1 MLHLHHRNRILLC
14 AVALAAMPSLCAPA
28 SLLARGGPGAGGV
41 GGASR
46 GGGGPSGGGARAG
59 AYGGRAGY
67 AGRAYG
73 PGGRGYYGR
82 GPYYRGGY
90 RGYGWGTPFAVGV
103 GIGAG
108 YGAYAYP
115 GWGYPAY
122 GYPAYGYYD
131 YVPTETAV
139 YPVYDPVA
147 VPLGAVPVPSA
158 ALQIPGGTAQIPPR
172 ELSPAVVSSNAALPA
187 GGGGAFVTQG
197 EAAFRSGD
205 YAKAVYAFRHAA
217 VDDPQNAMT
226 VLLLGHAL
234 FATGQF
240 EEAAGTTQAALE
252 NLPRENWGAVI
263 KRYRELYGKPQDYTA
278 QLRTLERAIQNKPE
292 DPALRFLAGYHYSYL
307 GFTKQAIDQFDRVLK
322 LAPQDEIA
330 RQLRN
335 KMQEKIGTPVTPGPA
350 AIPVSK
356 EGPALPGTAD
366 AE

>member
-1 MLHLHHRNRILLC
+1 MPAVEVEVRVGVVLGPELMEVARDTRDELMVQGGVDIMVEDRTIVEDIEATDGELLSRL
-14 AVALAAMPSLCAPA
+14 ALAS
-28 SLLARGGPGAGGV
+28 ARGMEPMPILV
-41 GGASR
+41 GDILRMGIR
-46 GGGGPSGGGARAG
+46 PS
-59 AYGGRAGY
+59 
-67 AGRAYG
+67 
-73 PGGRGYYGR
+73 
-82 GPYYRGGY
+82 
-90 RGYGWGTPFAVGV
+90 
-103 GIGAG
+103 
-108 YGAYAYP
+108 
-115 GWGYPAY
+115 
-122 GYPAYGYYD
+122 
-131 YVPTETAV
+131 
-139 YPVYDPVA
+139 
-147 VPLGAVPVPSA
+147 
-158 ALQIPGGTAQIPPR
+158 
-172 ELSPAVVSSNAALPA
+172 AVVSSNAALPA